1 MSPELRLGAD
11 SSISTVT
18 SITDVIVTGDLQ
30 IAKIYVSFF
39 GARVWHTS
47 CSPTFADAAP
57 CAASGDERGA
67 DMAFEGL
74 QKLEPYLRSQV
85 GKAMQMRHV
94 PELRFFRDDGAARG
108 GRVLSLLDS
117 LRTGASVAGGLAMGT
132 AAPPLPLLSKVS
144 DSDTSES
151 DADKPLDEYDS
162 AEEDIILIDGA

>member
-11 SSISTVT
+11 SNISTVT

-39 GARVWHTS
+39 
-47 CSPTFADAAP
+47 
-57 CAASGDERGA
+57 GDERGA

-108 GRVLSLLDS
+108 GRVISLLDS
-117 LRTGASVAGGLAMGT
+117 LRSEAAEAGGLAMG
-132 AAPPLPLLSKVS
+132 APPPVPRLGKVS
-144 DSDTSES
+144 DSDSS
-151 DADKPLDEYDS
+151 DSDVDKPLEEYDS
-162 AEEDIILIDGA
+162 AEEDIILIDERA